1 MKVHIG
7 PYKNWIGPYQLAD
20 ALCFWVKEVEDE
32 YGIKSKPDWVH
43 NFGEFLA
50 HGFHKETEEEA
61 RSWNNER
68 PKTCIF
74 FVILCSYMSNVDARY
89 QITR

>member
-32 YGIKSKPDWVH
+32 YEGALEDKRKKDAVKENFCGSDVCCWCADIKRILNEIDLY
-43 NFGEFLA
+43 GESDVISFFFLWLKA
-50 HGFHKETEEEA
+50 
-61 RSWNNER
+61 
-68 PKTCIF
+68 
-74 FVILCSYMSNVDARY
+74 
-89 QITR
+89 